1 MMALLEV
8 RNLQTYFYTYAGV
21 VKAVDGVSFSVDRG
35 EVLGIVGE
43 SGSGKSVTAMSIM
56 RLVQQPGKTVGG
68 EIIFDGI
75 DLLKLSDREMNSYR
89 GKRIAMVFQ
98 DPMTSLNPTLTVGYH
113 MMELLSR
120 DPNLKTK
127 KQKIDRAIELL
138 RAVGISEPEKRLS
151 QYPYQFSGGMRQRVM
166 IALAI
171 ALNPDLL
178 IMDEPTT
185 ALDVT
190 VQAQIM
196 ELVKEIQERYHMAV
210 IFITHDLGVIAG
222 FADRVMVMY
231 AGKKVEE
238 GDVYSMFEKPLHP
251 YTEALLSAV
260 PKLDMDRSQRLYAI
274 PGSPPNMIAPPPG
287 CRFHPRCP
295 YAMRICAKKMPV
307 AVSTDDR
314 EVYCWKVFKEMG
326 VVESV

>member
-1 MMALLEV
+1 MPLLEV

-196 ELVKEIQERYHMAV
+196 ELVKEIQEIYHMAV

>member
-1 MMALLEV
+1 MALLEV

>member
-1 MMALLEV
+1 MPLLKV
-8 RNLQTYFYTYAGV
+8 NDLRTYFYTYAGV
-21 VKAVDGVSFSVDRG
+21 VKAVDGVSFTVDRG

-43 SGSGKSVTAMSIM
+43 SGSGKSVTARSIM
-56 RLVQQPGKTVGG
+56 RLVDAPGKIVGG
-68 EIIFDGI
+68 EILFDGVN
-75 DLLKLSDREMNSYR
+75 LLSLSDKEMNAYR

-98 DPMTSLNPTLTVGYH
+98 DPMTSLNPTLTVGFH
-113 MMELLSR
+113 MMELLKR
-120 DPNLKTK
+120 DPSLKTK
-127 KQKIDRAIELL
+127 KERWEKAVKLL
-138 RAVGISEPEKRLS
+138 QDVGIPEPEKRLT

-196 ELVKEIQERYHMAV
+196 ELVKRIQEQYHMAV

-238 GDVYSMFEKPLHP
+238 ADVFTIFENPLHP
-251 YTEALLSAV
+251 YTSALLSAV

-274 PGSPPNMIAPPPG
+274 PGSPPNMISPPPG
-287 CRFHPRCP
+287 CAFHPRCP
-295 YAMRICAKKMPV
+295 YAMRICTMKQPIPAEI
-307 AVSTDDR
+307 DGR
-314 EVYCWKVFKEMG
+314 EVYCWKVLKEMG
-326 VVESV
+326 VVEGV

>member
-1 MMALLEV
+1 MALLEV
-8 RNLQTYFYTYAGV
+8 RNLQTYFFTYAGV

-75 DLLKLSDREMNSYR
+75 NLLNLSDREMNAYR

-127 KQKIDRAIELL
+127 KDKIDRAIELL
-138 RAVGISEPEKRLS
+138 KAVGISEPEKRLS

-196 ELVKEIQERYHMAV
+196 ELVKEIQEKYHMAV

-238 GDVYSMFEKPLHP
+238 GDVYSIFENPLHP
-251 YTEALLSAV
+251 YTQALLSAV

-295 YAMRICAKKMPV
+295 YAMRICAKKIPI
-307 AVSTDDR
+307 AAGTDNR

-326 VVESV
+326 VVEGV

>member
-1 MMALLEV
+1 MSLLEV
-8 RNLQTYFYTYAGV
+8 KDLRTYFYTYAGV
-21 VKAVDGVSFSVDRG
+21 VKAVDGVSFTVDRG

-43 SGSGKSVTAMSIM
+43 SGSGKSVTARSIM
-56 RLVQQPGKTVGG
+56 RLVDAPGKIVGG
-68 EIIFDGI
+68 EILFDGVN
-75 DLLKLSDREMNSYR
+75 LLALSEKEMNAYR

-98 DPMTSLNPTLTVGYH
+98 DPMTSLNPTLTVGFH
-113 MMELLSR
+113 MMELLKR
-120 DPNLKTK
+120 DPSLKTK
-127 KQKIDRAIELL
+127 KERWEKAVKLL
-138 RAVGISEPEKRLS
+138 QDVGIPEPEKRLT

-196 ELVKEIQERYHMAV
+196 ELVKRIQEEYHMAV

-238 GDVYSMFEKPLHP
+238 ADVFTIFDDPLHP
-251 YTEALLSAV
+251 YTSALLSAV

-274 PGSPPNMIAPPPG
+274 PGSPPNMISPPPG
-287 CRFHPRCP
+287 CAFHPRCP
-295 YAMRICAKKMPV
+295 YAMRICAMKQPLL
-307 AVSTDDR
+307 AEIDGR
-314 EVYCWKVFKEMG
+314 EVYCWKVIKEMG
-326 VVESV
+326 VVEGV

>member
-1 MMALLEV
+1 VALLEV
-8 RNLQTYFYTYAGV
+8 RNLQTYFFTYAGV

-75 DLLKLSDREMNSYR
+75 NLLNLSDREMNAYR

-127 KQKIDRAIELL
+127 KDKIDRAIELL
-138 RAVGISEPEKRLS
+138 KAVGISEPEKRLS

-196 ELVKEIQERYHMAV
+196 ELVKEIQEKYHMAV

-238 GDVYSMFEKPLHP
+238 GDVYSIFENPLHP
-251 YTEALLSAV
+251 YTQALLSAV

-295 YAMRICAKKMPV
+295 YAMRICAKKMPI
-307 AVSTDDR
+307 AVNTDNR

-326 VVESV
+326 VVEGV

>member
-1 MMALLEV
+1 MALLTV
-8 RNLQTYFYTYAGV
+8 KNLQTYFYTYAGI

-43 SGSGKSVTAMSIM
+43 SGSGKSVTAKSIM
-56 RLVQQPGKTVGG
+56 RLVDEPGKIVGG
-68 EIIFDGI
+68 EIIFDGVN
-75 DLLKLSDREMNSYR
+75 LLELNEKQMNSYR
-89 GKRIAMVFQ
+89 GNRIAMVFQ
-98 DPMTSLNPTLTVGYH
+98 DPMTSLNPTLTVGFH
-113 MMELLSR
+113 MMEILSR
-120 DPNLKTK
+120 DKNLKTK
-127 KQKIDRAIELL
+127 KEKIERAIQLL
-138 RAVGISEPEKRLS
+138 EAVGISEPKKRLT

-196 ELVKEIQERYHMAV
+196 ELVKEIQEHYHMAV

-238 GDVYSMFEKPLHP
+238 SDVFSIFENPQHP
-251 YTEALLSAV
+251 YTQALLSAV
-260 PKLDMDRSQRLYAI
+260 PRLDMDRSQRLYAI
-274 PGSPPNMIAPPPG
+274 PGSPPNMISPPPG

-295 YAMRICAKKMPV
+295 YAMRICASEFPSYVKR
-307 AVSTDDR
+307 DR
-314 EVYCWKVFKEMG
+314 GEVYCWKVFKEMG
-326 VVESV
+326 VVDGG